1 MSNTV
6 FLLKKGFN
14 KEDIPKSTIHLMVSH
29 NYDKFLNDIPD
40 TINELTIFTTNKLFY
55 CNMPNGIKII
65 NINLVTLRDYNI
77 ILDNL
82 PISLEK
88 IRVNDYSKY
97 TEFEFLEKNIED
109 YSIELRRRYNLLSI
123 IKNNIIKKPFGCI
136 ITNKYNEELV
146 DLLDT
151 E

>member
-29 NYDKFLNDIPD
+29 NYDKFLNDIPN

-97 TEFEFLEKNIED
+97 
-109 YSIELRRRYNLLSI
+109 
-123 IKNNIIKKPFGCI
+123 
-136 ITNKYNEELV
+136 NEELV